1 MRGMRVATAMFVAF
15 GVAAMLALAVLA
27 NTMTNQV
34 SGGTSGYTADFTN
47 ASGLRPGDDV
57 RAAGVKV
64 GRVQGVTLHDGL
76 ARVSFDLSKKQPIYS
91 DTQLSVRYQN
101 LLGQR
106 YLAMLPGPESSNRLA
121 AAAHVPVDRT
131 DPGFD
136 LTALLNGFEPLFVA
150 LDPEQVNQLSTS
162 IVAVMQGQGGTIES
176 LLTETATL
184 TNHLADK
191 DAVIGEVLDNL
202 VPVLTDLSD
211 RGDQLDQTVGD
222 LQAMMKALAKERT
235 SIGESIDGV
244 SELSDATADLVA
256 EARPPLKHDVH
267 SLREFGRISV
277 KELTRITS
285 LFETLPS
292 ATEAFA
298 RPMSHGTW
306 LNMYICNMGV
316 DIGNGDVNVGPR
328 NGAYS
333 KACKP

>member
-1 MRGMRVATAMFVAF
+1 MRGMRGATLAFAAFVI
-15 GVAAMLALAVLA
+15 AAALALGVLA

-34 SGGTSGYTADFTN
+34 SGGTTTYTADFTN

-64 GRVQGVTLHDGL
+64 GRVEGVRLHRGL
-76 ARVSFDLSKKQPIYS
+76 ARVTFDLAKTQPIYA

-106 YLAMLPGPESSNRLA
+106 YLAMLPGDRSNQRLETSG
-121 AAAHVPVDRT
+121 HVPVERT

-136 LTALLNGFEPLFVA
+136 LTALLNGFEPLFAA
-150 LDPEQVNQLSTS
+150 LEPEQVNQLSTS

-176 LLTETATL
+176 LLTETAEL

-191 DAVIGEVLDNL
+191 DAVIGDVLDNL

-211 RGDQLDQTVGD
+211 RDEQLDQTVGD
-222 LQAMMKALAKERT
+222 LRAMMRTLAEERT

-244 SELSDATADLVA
+244 SALSEATADLVA
-256 EARPPLKHDVH
+256 EARPAVKHDVR

-277 KELTRITS
+277 AELNRING
-285 LFETLPS
+285 LFETLPG
-292 ATEAFA
+292 ATAAFA

-306 LNMYICNMGV
+306 LNMHICNMGV
-316 DIGNGDVNVGPR
+316 DIGQGDINVGPR
-328 NGAYS
+328 SGSYS
-333 KACKP
+333 KACTP

>member
-1 MRGMRVATAMFVAF
+1 MRGMRTATAMFVAF
-15 GVAAMLALAVLA
+15 GVAALLALAVLA

-34 SGGTSGYTADFTN
+34 SGGTDTYTADFTN

-64 GRVQGVTLHDGL
+64 GRVQGVTLHEGL
-76 ARVSFDLSKKQPIYS
+76 ARVTFDLSKKQPIYA
-91 DTQLSVRYQN
+91 DTKLSVRYQN

-106 YLAMLPGPESSNRLA
+106 YLAMLPGRDSSSRLDA
-121 AAAHVPVDRT
+121 SAHVPVDRT

-136 LTALLNGFEPLFVA
+136 LTALLNGFEPLFAA
-150 LDPEQVNQLSTS
+150 LEPEQVNQLSSS

-176 LLTETATL
+176 LLSETATL

-191 DAVIGEVLDNL
+191 DEVIGEVLDNL
-202 VPVLTDLSD
+202 VPVLSDLSD

-222 LQAMMKALAKERT
+222 LRAMMKTLAKERT

-244 SELSDATADLVA
+244 SELSEATADLVA
-256 EARPPLKHDVH
+256 EARPPLKHDVR

-277 KELTRITS
+277 KELDRINS
-285 LFETLPS
+285 LFEALPP

-298 RPMSHGTW
+298 RPLSHGTW

-316 DIGNGDVNVGPR
+316 DVGKGDVNVGPR

-333 KACKP
+333 AACS

>member
-1 MRGMRVATAMFVAF
+1 MRAATAVFAAF
-15 GVAAMLALAVLA
+15 GIAAMLALGVLA

-34 SGGTSGYTADFTN
+34 SGGTTSYTADFTN

-64 GRVQGVTLHDGL
+64 GRVQGVALHEGL
-76 ARVSFDLSKKQPIYS
+76 ARVTFDLSKKQPIYS
-91 DTQLSVRYQN
+91 DTRLSVRYQN

-106 YLAMLPGPESSNRLA
+106 YLAMLPGPDSSKRLT
-121 AAAHVPVDRT
+121 AAHVPVDRT

-136 LTALLNGFEPLFVA
+136 LTALLNGFEPLFAA
-150 LDPEQVNQLSTS
+150 LEPEQVNQLSTS

-184 TNHLADK
+184 THHLADK
-191 DAVIGEVLDNL
+191 DEVIGEVLDNL

-222 LQAMMKALAKERT
+222 LRALMKTLANERE
-235 SIGESIDGV
+235 SIGDSIDGV
-244 SELSDATADLVA
+244 SQLSEATADLVA

-285 LFETLPS
+285 LFETLPG
-292 ATEAFA
+292 ATASFA
-298 RPMSHGTW
+298 RPMSHGSW

-316 DIGNGDVNVGPR
+316 DVGNGDINVGPR
-328 NGAYS
+328 NGS
-333 KACKP
+333 HSRACTP

>member
-1 MRGMRVATAMFVAF
+1 MRTATAVFVAF
-15 GVAAMLALAVLA
+15 GVAALLALAVLA

-34 SGGTSGYTADFTN
+34 SGGTDTYTADFSN

-64 GRVQGVTLHDGL
+64 GRVQGVTLHEGL
-76 ARVSFDLSKKQPIYS
+76 ARVTFDLSKKQPIYA

-106 YLAMLPGPESSNRLA
+106 YLAMLPGRDSSRRLDA
-121 AAAHVPVDRT
+121 SAHVPVDRT

-136 LTALLNGFEPLFVA
+136 LTALLNGFEPLFAA
-150 LDPEQVNQLSTS
+150 LEPEQVNQLSSS

-176 LLTETATL
+176 LLSETATL

-191 DAVIGEVLDNL
+191 DEVIGEVLDNL
-202 VPVLTDLSD
+202 VPVLSDLSD

-222 LQAMMKALAKERT
+222 LRAMMKTLAKERT

-244 SELSDATADLVA
+244 SELSEATADLVA
-256 EARPPLKHDVH
+256 EARPPLKHDVR

-277 KELTRITS
+277 EEMERINS
-285 LFETLPS
+285 LFDALPG

-298 RPMSHGTW
+298 RPLSHGTW

-316 DIGNGDVNVGPR
+316 DVGNGDVNVGPR
-328 NGAYS
+328 NGSHSA
-333 KACKP
+333 ACS

>member
-1 MRGMRVATAMFVAF
+1 VRNLRTTTAIFAAF
-15 GVAAMLALAVLA
+15 GVAAMLVLGVLA

-64 GRVQGVTLHDGL
+64 GRVQGVTLHKGL
-76 ARVSFDLSKKQPIYS
+76 ARVSFDLSKKQPIYT

-106 YLAMLPGPESSNRLA
+106 YLAMLPGPKSSQRLDA
-121 AAAHVPVDRT
+121 EAHVPASRT

-136 LTALLNGFEPLFVA
+136 LTALLNGFEPLFA
-150 LDPEQVNQLSTS
+150 TLEPEEINQLSSS
-162 IVAVMQGQGGTIES
+162 IIAVMQGQGGTIES

-184 TNHLADK
+184 TDHLADK
-191 DAVIGEVLDNL
+191 DDVIGQVLDNL
-202 VPVLTDLSD
+202 VPVLQDLAA

-222 LQAMMKALAKERT
+222 LRALMTSLAKERT
-235 SIGESIDGV
+235 SIGGSIDGI
-244 SELSDATADLVA
+244 SELSDATASLVA
-256 EARPPLKHDVH
+256 EARPPLKHDVRT
-267 SLREFGRISV
+267 LREFGRISV
-277 KELTRITS
+277 KELERITS
-285 LFETLPS
+285 LFETLPG

-316 DIGNGDVNVGPR
+316 DIGKGELNVGSKTGP
-328 NGAYS
+328 YS
-333 KACKP
+333 EACR